1 MRPSRSQ
8 CVIRSNILQ
17 CKYFQKWVLQKQ
29 VRTNLFKAKGLDR
42 CRTASLPE
50 STRIQLRLEKLPPA
64 AATGSIFQ
72 REGIYLLR
80 IVRVGPSVHR
90 PPALWWLQAGQLLG
104 RICPYQEGSLPQHSS
119 SWYIVSSSS
128 WDSRCSSLSVLPL
141 IISSGV
147 FINLPREDMIKKKVS
162 EDNLFLGN

>member
-1 MRPSRSQ
+1 MERVPMRPSRSQ

-17 CKYFQKWVLQKQ
+17 CKYFQKRVLQKQ
-29 VRTNLFKAKGLDR
+29 VRTNLLKKKKRGLDR

-50 STRIQLRLEKLPPA
+50 STRIQLRLKKLPPV
-64 AATGSIFQ
+64 AATVSIFQ
-72 REGIYLLR
+72 REGIHLLR

-90 PPALWWLQAGQLLG
+90 PPAFWWLHAGQLLG

-141 IISSGV
+141 MISSGV
-147 FINLPREDMIKKKVS
+147 FINLPGGDMIK
-162 EDNLFLGN
+162 